1 MSERRARSASDDR
14 RGSGDPDGAGEA
26 KGAQDPGGPRGTR
39 AGRRSLWRRALTPPS
54 APPPRQTPPREAPA
68 APEPAEVV
76 SVVQSALY
84 RDGVRVS
91 TPASLA
97 ETFRELREQPD
108 GMAWIGLARPT
119 AAELHSLAAEFD
131 LHPLAVED
139 AMEAHQRPKLERYGE
154 TLFVV
159 LSAARYL
166 DAAEEVDFGELH
178 VFVGPDFVIT
188 VRHGAAPDLSAV
200 RRRMEGSPELLR
212 LGPEAVLYAILDS
225 VVDGYVPVVS
235 GVQNDIDEIET
246 EVFRGDPAVS
256 RRIYELSR
264 EMVEF
269 QRATRPLV
277 GMLHSLMAGFAKY
290 RTDEELQRY
299 LRDVADHVTHTSE
312 RVDGFRQALTDILT
326 VNATLVTQQQNA
338 EMRALAE
345 AGFEQNEEIKK
356 ISSWAAILFAPTLV
370 GTIYG
375 MNFRHMPELHWVLG
389 YPFAIVLMAVV
400 CTSLYI
406 VFKRRDWL

>member
-1 MSERRARSASDDR
+1 MAARRARGDATAGGSA
-14 RGSGDPDGAGEA
+14 GATSGPAE
-26 KGAQDPGGPRGTR
+26 P
-39 AGRRSLWRRALTPPS
+39 
-54 APPPRQTPPREAPA
+54 APA
-68 APEPAEVV
+68 ESG
-76 SVVQSALY
+76 SVVQAALY
-84 RDGVRVS
+84 RDGTRVAN
-91 TPASLA
+91 PATLA
-97 ETFRELREQPD
+97 DTFRELREQPD

-119 AAELHSLAAEFD
+119 EEEILSLAAEFD

-159 LSAARYL
+159 LRAARYL
-166 DAAEEVDFGELH
+166 DASEEVDFGELH
-178 VFVGPDFVIT
+178 VFIGPDFLIT

-200 RRRMEGSPELLR
+200 RRRMEETPELLK
-212 LGPEAVLYAILDS
+212 LGPEAVLYAILDA
-225 VVDGYVPVVS
+225 VVDGYAPVVS

-246 EVFRGDPAVS
+246 EVFGGDPWVS

-277 GMLHSLMAGFAKY
+277 GMLHGLMAGFAKY
-290 RTDEELQRY
+290 GTDEELQRY

-375 MNFRHMPELHWVLG
+375 MNFDDMPELGWTFG
-389 YPFAIVLMAVV
+389 YPFAIGLMAVV
-400 CTSLYI
+400 CVSLYFI
-406 VFKRRDWL
+406 FKRRDWL

>member
-1 MSERRARSASDDR
+1 MSERRARPASKNAR
-14 RGSGDPDGAGEA
+14 KSVW
-26 KGAQDPGGPRGTR
+26 PRT
-39 AGRRSLWRRALTPPS
+39 
-54 APPPRQTPPREAPA
+54 PA
-68 APEPAEVV
+68 APPLPPAAHSPAPSPGRPDTGSSGVAA
-76 SVVQSALY
+76 VVQAALY

-91 TPASLA
+91 SPATLA
-97 ETFRELREQPD
+97 DTYRELREEPD

-119 AAELHSLAAEFD
+119 ERELLSLASEFG

-139 AMEAHQRPKLERYGE
+139 ATEAHQRPKLERYGD

-159 LSAARYL
+159 LRAARYL
-166 DAAEEVDFGELH
+166 DAPEQVDFGELH
-178 VFVGPDFVIT
+178 IFVGPDFVIT

-200 RRRMEGSPELLR
+200 RRRMEETPELLK
-212 LGPEAVLYAILDS
+212 LGPEAVLYAILDA
-225 VVDGYVPVVS
+225 VVDGYLPVVA
-235 GVQNDIDEIET
+235 GVQTDIDEIET
-246 EVFRGDPAVS
+246 EVFRGDPEVS

-264 EMVEF
+264 ETVEF

-277 GMLHSLMAGFAKY
+277 GMLHGLMAGFSKY
-290 RTDEELQRY
+290 GTDEELQRY

-312 RVDGFRQALTDILT
+312 RVDAFRQALTEILT

-375 MNFRHMPELHWVLG
+375 MNFHNMPELHWVFG

-400 CTSLYI
+400 CTGLYV

>member
-1 MSERRARSASDDR
+1 MSERRASPAPK
-14 RGSGDPDGAGEA
+14 SG
-26 KGAQDPGGPRGTR
+26 RT
-39 AGRRSLWRRALTPPS
+39 SVWRRALNQ
-54 APPPRQTPPREAPA
+54 APPPARSPAPVPGPDPVA
-68 APEPAEVV
+68 AVETG
-76 SVVQSALY
+76 SVVQAALY

-91 TPASLA
+91 SPLSLA
-97 ETFRELREQPD
+97 DTFHALRDAPD

-119 AAELHSLAAEFD
+119 ESELLSLAEEFD

-139 AMEAHQRPKLERYGE
+139 AMEAHQRPKLERYGD

-159 LSAARYL
+159 LRAARYL
-166 DAAEEVDFGELH
+166 DAPEEVDFGELH

-200 RRRMEGSPELLR
+200 RRRMEESPELLK
-212 LGPEAVLYAILDS
+212 LGPEAVLYAILDA
-225 VVDGYVPVVS
+225 VVDGYAPVVA

-246 EVFRGDPAVS
+246 EVFRGDPEVS

-277 GMLHSLMAGFAKY
+277 GMLHGLMAGFAKY
-290 RTDEELQRY
+290 GTDEELQRY

-312 RVDGFRQALTDILT
+312 RVDGFRQALTEILT

-345 AGFEQNEEIKK
+345 AGFEQNEEIKR

-375 MNFRHMPELHWVLG
+375 MNFHNMPELHWSFG
-389 YPFAIVLMAVV
+389 YPLAIGLMGVV
-400 CTSLYI
+400 CTALYV
-406 VFKRRDWL
+406 VFKHRDWL

>member
-1 MSERRARSASDDR
+1 MSERRPSPASKNSANGR
-14 RGSGDPDGAGEA
+14 NGRGA
-26 KGAQDPGGPRGTR
+26 
-39 AGRRSLWRRALTPPS
+39 RRSVWRRALPAEQAAAEPPEPGSSS
-54 APPPRQTPPREAPA
+54 AA
-68 APEPAEVV
+68 EPAEPPSTVAA
-76 SVVQSALY
+76 ALY

-91 TPASLA
+91 TPSTLA
-97 ETFRELREQPD
+97 ETYRELRETPS

-119 AAELHSLAAEFD
+119 SDELLSLAAEFD

-139 AMEAHQRPKLERYGE
+139 AMEAHQRPKLERYGD

-159 LSAARYL
+159 LRAARYL
-166 DAAEEVDFGELH
+166 DAPEEVDFAELH

-188 VRHGAAPDLSAV
+188 VRHGAAPDLSVV
-200 RRRMEGSPELLR
+200 RHRMEGSPDLLK
-212 LGPEAVLYAILDS
+212 LGPEAVLYAILDA
-225 VVDGYVPVVS
+225 VVDGYAPVVE

-246 EVFRGDPAVS
+246 EVFRGDPSVS

-277 GMLHSLMAGFAKY
+277 GMLHGLMAGFTKY
-290 RTDEELQRY
+290 ETDEELQRY
-299 LRDVADHVTHTSE
+299 LRDVADHVTHISE
-312 RVDGFRQALTDILT
+312 RVDGFRQALTEILT
-326 VNATLVTQQQNA
+326 VNATLVTQEQNA

-375 MNFRHMPELHWVLG
+375 MNFSHMPELHWGFG
-389 YPFAIVLMAVV
+389 YPFAIGLMGVV
-400 CTSLYI
+400 CASLYVI
-406 VFKRRDWL
+406 FKRRDWL

>member
-1 MSERRARSASDDR
+1 MPQRRARPTSKNGR
-14 RGSGDPDGAGEA
+14 PGRMSG
-26 KGAQDPGGPRGTR
+26 
-39 AGRRSLWRRALTPPS
+39 WRRTA
-54 APPPRQTPPREAPA
+54 APPPEP
-68 APEPAEVV
+68 APETPASTTDAPPPEPSDAG
-76 SVVQSALY
+76 SVVQAALY

-91 TPASLA
+91 APDTLA
-97 ETFRELREQPD
+97 DTFRELREQPA

-119 AAELHSLAAEFD
+119 ESELLSLAAEFD

-166 DAAEEVDFGELH
+166 DTTEEVDFGELH

-200 RRRMEGSPELLR
+200 RQRMEESPELLK
-212 LGPEAVLYAILDS
+212 LGPEAVLYAILDA
-225 VVDGYVPVVS
+225 VVDGYAPVVT
-235 GVQNDIDEIET
+235 GVQTDIDEIET
-246 EVFRGDPAVS
+246 EVFRGDPKVS

-290 RTDEELQRY
+290 GTDEELQRY

-312 RVDGFRQALTDILT
+312 RVDGFRQALSDILT
-326 VNATLVTQQQNA
+326 VNATLVTQEQNA

-375 MNFRHMPELHWVLG
+375 MNFDRMPELGWRFG
-389 YPFAIVLMAVV
+389 YPFAIGLMGVV
-400 CTSLYI
+400 CVSLYLI
-406 VFKRRDWL
+406 FKRRDWL

>member
-1 MSERRARSASDDR
+1 M
-14 RGSGDPDGAGEA
+14 
-26 KGAQDPGGPRGTR
+26 
-39 AGRRSLWRRALTPPS
+39 
-54 APPPRQTPPREAPA
+54 
-68 APEPAEVV
+68 
-76 SVVQSALY
+76 VQAVLY
-84 RDGVRVS
+84 QDGVRVS
-91 TPASLA
+91 SPDTLA
-97 ETFRELREQPD
+97 QTYRELREAPA

-119 AAELHSLAAEFD
+119 EDELLSLASEFD

-139 AMEAHQRPKLERYGE
+139 AMEAHQRPKLERYGD

-159 LSAARYL
+159 LRAARYL
-166 DAAEEVDFGELH
+166 DAPEEVDFGELH

-200 RRRMEGSPELLR
+200 RRRMEETPELLK
-212 LGPEAVLYAILDS
+212 LGPEAVLYAILDA
-225 VVDGYVPVVS
+225 VVDGYAPVVA

-246 EVFRGDPAVS
+246 EVFRGDPEVS

-277 GMLHSLMAGFAKY
+277 GMLHGLMAGFTKY
-290 RTDEELQRY
+290 ETDEELQRY

-375 MNFRHMPELHWVLG
+375 MNFEHMPELDWSFG
-389 YPFAIVLMAVV
+389 YPFAIGLMGVV
-400 CTSLYI
+400 CVSLYLI
-406 VFKRRDWL
+406 FKRRDWL

>member
-1 MSERRARSASDDR
+1 MSERRARPNGKGRGRSAWL
-14 RGSGDPDGAGEA
+14 
-26 KGAQDPGGPRGTR
+26 
-39 AGRRSLWRRALTPPS
+39 RSLAAAATPPTPERRPAPEAEP
-54 APPPRQTPPREAPA
+54 APPEA
-68 APEPAEVV
+68 EPA
-76 SVVQSALY
+76 SIVQAALY

-91 TPASLA
+91 SPATLA
-97 ETFRELREQPD
+97 ETFRELRLQRS

-119 AAELHSLAAEFD
+119 EAELLSLAAEFD

-159 LSAARYL
+159 LRAARYL
-166 DAAEEVDFGELH
+166 DAPEEVDFGELH

-200 RRRMEGSPELLR
+200 RGRMEATPDLLK
-212 LGPEAVLYAILDS
+212 LGPEAVLYAILDA
-225 VVDGYVPVVS
+225 VVDGYAPVVS

-246 EVFRGDPAVS
+246 EVFRGDPEVS

-277 GMLHSLMAGFAKY
+277 GMLHGLMAGFSKY
-290 RTDEELQRY
+290 GTDEELQRY

-312 RVDGFRQALTDILT
+312 RVDGFRQALTEILT

-375 MNFRHMPELHWVLG
+375 MNFVHMPELDWSFG
-389 YPFAIVLMAVV
+389 YPFAIGLMGVV
-400 CTSLYI
+400 CVSLYVI
-406 VFKRRDWL
+406 FKRRDWL

>member
-1 MSERRARSASDDR
+1 MTPERPAHRPHS
-14 RGSGDPDGAGEA
+14 
-26 KGAQDPGGPRGTR
+26 TR
-39 AGRRSLWRRALTPPS
+39 KHSWRRAAERRGPERSTPPQPPAD
-54 APPPRQTPPREAPA
+54 APRPRSQHTGRPQGP
-68 APEPAEVV
+68 
-76 SVVQSALY
+76 SVVQAALY

-91 TPASLA
+91 SPATLA
-97 ETFRELREQPD
+97 ETYRELRTRPD

-119 AAELHSLAAEFD
+119 ETELLSLAAEFG
-131 LHPLAVED
+131 LHELAVED
-139 AMEAHQRPKLERYGE
+139 AMEAHQRPKLERYGD

-159 LSAARYL
+159 LRAARYL
-166 DAAEEVDFGELH
+166 DAPEEVDFGELH

-200 RRRMEGSPELLR
+200 RHRMEEDPDLLR
-212 LGPEAVLYAILDS
+212 LGPEAVLYAILDA
-225 VVDGYVPVVS
+225 VVDGYAPVVA

-246 EVFRGDPAVS
+246 EVFSGAPEVS
-256 RRIYELSR
+256 RRIYELAR

-277 GMLHSLMAGFAKY
+277 GMLHGLMAGFAKY
-290 RTDEELQRY
+290 GTDEELQRY

-312 RVDGFRQALTDILT
+312 RVDGFRQALADILT

-375 MNFRHMPELHWVLG
+375 MNFDHMPELHWTFG
-389 YPFAIVLMAVV
+389 YPFAILLMAVV
-400 CTSLYI
+400 CTSLYFI
-406 VFKRRDWL
+406 FKRRDWL

>member
-1 MSERRARSASDDR
+1 MAERRARPA
-14 RGSGDPDGAGEA
+14 AGN
-26 KGAQDPGGPRGTR
+26 
-39 AGRRSLWRRALTPPS
+39 GRKPAWRRALVQATV
-54 APPPRQTPPREAPA
+54 PPPNPPAPRPDP
-68 APEPAEVV
+68 APQEPPETG
-76 SVVQSALY
+76 SIVQAALY
-84 RDGVRVS
+84 RDGVRIS
-91 TPASLA
+91 SPASLA
-97 ETFRELREQPD
+97 DTFRELREDPD

-119 AAELHSLAAEFD
+119 ESELLSLAAEFD

-139 AMEAHQRPKLERYGE
+139 ALEAHQRPKLERYGD

-159 LSAARYL
+159 LRAARYL
-166 DAAEEVDFGELH
+166 DAPEEVDFGELH

-200 RRRMEGSPELLR
+200 RHRMEESPELLK
-212 LGPEAVLYAILDS
+212 LGPEAVLYAILDA
-225 VVDGYVPVVS
+225 VVDGYAPVVN

-246 EVFRGDPAVS
+246 EVFRGDPEVS

-277 GMLHSLMAGFAKY
+277 GMLHGLMAGFAKY
-290 RTDEELQRY
+290 GTDEELQRY

-312 RVDGFRQALTDILT
+312 RVDGFRQALADILT

-375 MNFRHMPELHWVLG
+375 MNFSHMPELHWVFG

-400 CTSLYI
+400 CTSLYVI
-406 VFKRRDWL
+406 FKRRDWL

>member
-1 MSERRARSASDDR
+1 MSERRARPAAKSSA
-14 RGSGDPDGAGEA
+14 A
-26 KGAQDPGGPRGTR
+26 KGSRKSA
-39 AGRRSLWRRALTPPS
+39 WRRALTPPA
-54 APPPRQTPPREAPA
+54 APPRAPA
-68 APEPAEVV
+68 TDAEPPAAETAEPP
-76 SVVQSALY
+76 SIVQAALY

-91 TPASLA
+91 SPATLA
-97 ETFRELREQPD
+97 DTFRELREQPS

-119 AAELHSLAAEFD
+119 ESELLSLAAEFD
-131 LHPLAVED
+131 LHPLSVED
-139 AMEAHQRPKLERYGE
+139 AMEAHQRPKLERYGD

-159 LSAARYL
+159 LRAARYL
-166 DAAEEVDFGELH
+166 DAPEEVDFGELH

-200 RRRMEGSPELLR
+200 RRRMEEAPELLS
-212 LGPEAVLYAILDS
+212 LGPEAVLYAILDT
-225 VVDGYVPVVS
+225 VVDGYAPVVE

-246 EVFRGDPAVS
+246 EVFRGDPEVS

-277 GMLHSLMAGFAKY
+277 GMLHALMAGFAKY
-290 RTDEELQRY
+290 GTDEELQRY

-375 MNFRHMPELHWVLG
+375 MNFEDMPELGWRFG
-389 YPFAIVLMAVV
+389 YPFAIGLMGVV
-400 CTSLYI
+400 CVSLYVI
-406 VFKRRDWL
+406 FKRRDWL

>member
-1 MSERRARSASDDR
+1 MPERRARPVPAT
-14 RGSGDPDGAGEA
+14 RGNRKA
-26 KGAQDPGGPRGTR
+26 
-39 AGRRSLWRRALTPPS
+39 LWRRVAAPPTEPPS
-54 APPPRQTPPREAPA
+54 DPPAPGPAPA
-68 APEPAEVV
+68 DARTDAVESG
-76 SVVQSALY
+76 SVVQAALY
-84 RDGVRVS
+84 RDGVRVA
-91 TPASLA
+91 TPATLA
-97 ETFRELREQPD
+97 DTFRELREQPD

-119 AAELHSLAAEFD
+119 EDEILSLAAEFD

-139 AMEAHQRPKLERYGE
+139 AMEAHQRPKLERYGD

-159 LSAARYL
+159 LRAARYL
-166 DAAEEVDFGELH
+166 DASEEVDFGELH
-178 VFVGPDFVIT
+178 VFLGPDFLIT

-200 RRRMEGSPELLR
+200 RRRMEESPELLS
-212 LGPEAVLYAILDS
+212 LGPEAVLYAILDA
-225 VVDGYVPVVS
+225 VVDGYAPVVS

-246 EVFRGDPAVS
+246 EVFGGDPWVS

-277 GMLHSLMAGFAKY
+277 GMLHGLMAGFAKY
-290 RTDEELQRY
+290 GTDDELQRY

-370 GTIYG
+370 GTVYG
-375 MNFRHMPELHWVLG
+375 MNFDHMPELHWVFG
-389 YPFAIVLMAVV
+389 YPFAMLLMAAV
-400 CTSLYI
+400 CTSLYVI
-406 VFKRRDWL
+406 FKRRDWL

>member
-1 MSERRARSASDDR
+1 MADRRARPAAGSAGSARKGDR
-14 RGSGDPDGAGEA
+14 RSG
-26 KGAQDPGGPRGTR
+26 
-39 AGRRSLWRRALTPPS
+39 WRRALPPPTTPPV
-54 APPPRQTPPREAPA
+54 PPASRTR
-68 APEPAEVV
+68 EPAEGTPAERAA
-76 SVVQSALY
+76 SVVEAALY
-84 RDGVRVS
+84 QDGVRVS
-91 TPASLA
+91 SPATLA
-97 ETFRELREQPD
+97 DTYRELREAPA

-119 AAELHSLAAEFD
+119 EGELLSLAAEFD

-139 AMEAHQRPKLERYGE
+139 AMEAHQRPKLERYGD

-159 LSAARYL
+159 LRAARYL
-166 DAAEEVDFGELH
+166 DASEEVDFGELH

-200 RRRMEGSPELLR
+200 RRRMEETPELLR
-212 LGPEAVLYAILDS
+212 LGPEAVLYAILDA
-225 VVDGYVPVVS
+225 VVDGYAPVVA
-235 GVQNDIDEIET
+235 GVQNDVDEIET

-277 GMLHSLMAGFAKY
+277 GMLHGLMAGFTKY
-290 RTDEELQRY
+290 ETDDELQRY

-312 RVDGFRQALTDILT
+312 RVDGFRQALTEILT

-375 MNFRHMPELHWVLG
+375 MNFRHMPELRWVFG

-400 CTSLYI
+400 CTSLYVI
-406 VFKRRDWL
+406 FKRRDWL

>member
-1 MSERRARSASDDR
+1 MSDRRARR
-14 RGSGDPDGAGEA
+14 PVPPSG
-26 KGAQDPGGPRGTR
+26 GGRKPV
-39 AGRRSLWRRALTPPS
+39 WRRAVPEATPPPADPP
-54 APPPRQTPPREAPA
+54 APRPAPA
-68 APEPAEVV
+68 EPAPAEDG
-76 SVVQSALY
+76 SVVQAALY
-84 RDGVRVS
+84 RDGTRVAN
-91 TPASLA
+91 PATLA
-97 ETFRELREQPD
+97 DTFRELREQPD

-119 AAELHSLAAEFD
+119 EEEILSLAAEFD

-159 LSAARYL
+159 LRAARYL
-166 DAAEEVDFGELH
+166 DASEEVDFGELH
-178 VFVGPDFVIT
+178 VFIGPDFLIT

-200 RRRMEGSPELLR
+200 RRRMEETPELLK
-212 LGPEAVLYAILDS
+212 LGPEAVLYAILDA
-225 VVDGYVPVVS
+225 VVDGYAPVVA

-246 EVFRGDPAVS
+246 EVFGGDPWVS

-277 GMLHSLMAGFAKY
+277 GMLHGLMAGFAKY
-290 RTDEELQRY
+290 GTDEELQRY

-375 MNFRHMPELHWVLG
+375 MNFDRMPELHWVLG

-400 CTSLYI
+400 CTSLYVI
-406 VFKRRDWL
+406 FKRKDWL